1 MRIFLIAPA
10 LALSLACVAPA
21 QAATENAC
29 REVFAKMSANGKTV
43 TDKKYVAMMKKS
55 GRKMARSTSISK
67 QEFMMACYADVF
79 ERASSG

>member
-29 REVFAKMSANGKTV
+29 RELFAKMSTNGKSV
-43 TDKKYVAMMKKS
+43 TDKRYISLMKQAN
-55 GRKMARSTSISK
+55 RKMANPSSIGK

-79 ERASSG
+79 ERSSSN